1 MRRKHII
8 IVVLAIVGIG
18 ATGTLWPL
26 RQQPER
32 TRDTDIGVIFL
43 AYTNDSA
50 GRAHGLR
57 GFLLLLPLVIS
68 GCCGV
73 SQRSL
78 PEQAEVR
85 AHPNLIAHVAHNGAS
100 FSIAVDQRDS
110 AYLRIIVPERFSPPA
125 PLPERTVKVRVL
137 MTDDSRKEGIAQKL
151 RPTVA
156 NAGGADR
163 RIERGRATAA

>member
-1 MRRKHII
+1 MNASHYGK
-8 IVVLAIVGIG
+8 
-18 ATGTLWPL
+18 
-26 RQQPER
+26 
-32 TRDTDIGVIFL
+32 
-43 AYTNDSA
+43 TN
-50 GRAHGLR
+50 AHGLR
-57 GFLLLLPLVIS
+57 GLLLLLPLVIS

-85 AHPNLIAHVAHNGAS
+85 AHPNLIAHVAHNGVS
-100 FSIAVDQRDS
+100 FSVAVDQRDP

-151 RPTVA
+151 TPTVA
-156 NAGGADR
+156 NAGGADVNYR
-163 RIERGRATAA
+163 FPLGRKTSVDDIHSVSISIDGDTYEVYPF